1 MDSVCISKA
10 PEERKC
16 IRRLPEHVINL
27 IAAGEVVVR
36 PSTALKELLE
46 NSLDASASSVSVS
59 VKEGGLKLLQVVDNG
74 KGISEEDI
82 PLLCERFATS
92 KISSFEDLETVATF
106 GFRGEALAS
115 ISHIARL
122 SVTTMTKDSQVAYKA
137 SYLNGALKSQPVETA
152 GVQGTTITVEDMF
165 YNLSTRR
172 KALKSSSE
180 EYRAIVDVV
189 TRYSIKYPNVAFVCK
204 RLQKSSSRLS
214 GVADVRT
221 PSPSTVESNI
231 RAGFGSLAQ
240 ETFSVNVDVK
250 QAKANVYLI
259 ATRSTY
265 SMKRGIFILF
275 INGRLVECLPFKKA
289 IWGLYSAYLPKNG
302 YPFVY
307 ADLNM
312 DQKDID
318 VNVHPTK
325 KEVRFLHEISIVG
338 AVVEALSKELKL
350 AECSRMFSTQTLPS
364 AQSTG
369 SGFGIKPI
377 HGEGSVPNSDSDRAR
392 TTPQDQNHVIWAK
405 QSSVCKSNRRIESG
419 GTASNGDPQLMID
432 KSANGGVS
440 RELIAKD
447 DMPPRPLSK
456 RKRSQ
461 TYLMLQSNTHI
472 TESKEKSSRHKHAK
486 DKIRTGSN
494 APVGLYDVF
503 LATQEAKNA
512 AIGIQAS
519 RRRRPDAEPLLTSVD
534 NLLDKV
540 KRDSHSGL
548 CEILREHQFVGVAS
562 ERFVLLQYETKLLMA
577 DVPSLLRQ
585 LIYQQTLIRFAD
597 MEAFT
602 LKPPAPI
609 MKLLTNYLSTNPECL
624 ITRRINAES
633 CAMVLLEKGPM
644 LSEYY
649 SLSTEGDTPQTLH
662 LKTLPQI
669 IPNVLPDLRFLGS
682 FLYHLAVD
690 TDWNEEERCFRC
702 VSEAFGEWY
711 GSHWNPMLSLSER
724 ESPDWPCGT
733 DNEFPL
739 DDESWKSLK
748 AENES
753 QGRNWVIRHVLFSAM
768 RSNYHPP
775 KKFLTER
782 VLREITTTSRLYKVF
797 ERC

>member
-259 ATRSTY
+259 ATRD
-265 SMKRGIFILF
+265 MGFI
-275 INGRLVECLPFKKA
+275 
-289 IWGLYSAYLPKNG
+289 
-302 YPFVY
+302 
-307 ADLNM
+307 
-312 DQKDID
+312 
-318 VNVHPTK
+318 
-325 KEVRFLHEISIVG
+325 
-338 AVVEALSKELKL
+338 
-350 AECSRMFSTQTLPS
+350 
-364 AQSTG
+364 
-369 SGFGIKPI
+369 
-377 HGEGSVPNSDSDRAR
+377 
-392 TTPQDQNHVIWAK
+392 
-405 QSSVCKSNRRIESG
+405 
-419 GTASNGDPQLMID
+419 
-432 KSANGGVS
+432 
-440 RELIAKD
+440 
-447 DMPPRPLSK
+447 
-456 RKRSQ
+456 
-461 TYLMLQSNTHI
+461 
-472 TESKEKSSRHKHAK
+472 
-486 DKIRTGSN
+486 
-494 APVGLYDVF
+494 
-503 LATQEAKNA
+503 
-512 AIGIQAS
+512 
-519 RRRRPDAEPLLTSVD
+519 
-534 NLLDKV
+534 
-540 KRDSHSGL
+540 
-548 CEILREHQFVGVAS
+548 
-562 ERFVLLQYETKLLMA
+562 
-577 DVPSLLRQ
+577 
-585 LIYQQTLIRFAD
+585 
-597 MEAFT
+597 
-602 LKPPAPI
+602 
-609 MKLLTNYLSTNPECL
+609 
-624 ITRRINAES
+624 
-633 CAMVLLEKGPM
+633 
-644 LSEYY
+644 
-649 SLSTEGDTPQTLH
+649 
-662 LKTLPQI
+662 
-669 IPNVLPDLRFLGS
+669 
-682 FLYHLAVD
+682 
-690 TDWNEEERCFRC
+690 
-702 VSEAFGEWY
+702 
-711 GSHWNPMLSLSER
+711 
-724 ESPDWPCGT
+724 
-733 DNEFPL
+733 
-739 DDESWKSLK
+739 
-748 AENES
+748 
-753 QGRNWVIRHVLFSAM
+753 
-768 RSNYHPP
+768 
-775 KKFLTER
+775 
-782 VLREITTTSRLYKVF
+782 
-797 ERC
+797 